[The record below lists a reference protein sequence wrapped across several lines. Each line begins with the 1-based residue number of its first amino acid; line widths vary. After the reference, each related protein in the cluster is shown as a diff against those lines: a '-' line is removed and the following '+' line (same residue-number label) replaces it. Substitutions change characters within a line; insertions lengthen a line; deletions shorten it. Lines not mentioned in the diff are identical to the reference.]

1 MNARKYEGIIPNLPE
16 AEYHAHPALS
26 STGAKRI
33 LESPARFHYEQTHP
47 RADKDEFDLGSA
59 VHSKVL
65 GTGYEIVVYP
75 DDVLDARGGLTT
87 ARAKEFAAEVRG
99 RGAIPI
105 KRGVAEQVN
114 AMAEAVLAHPVA
126 RELFEQ
132 TGIAEASVF
141 AKDPATGI
149 ELRARFDYLA
159 ETCVDLKTTGKRADA
174 ASFSRTVFDYG
185 YDVSHAHY
193 RHTLEI
199 VTGELRRFLFPVVET
214 EPPYLVAV
222 HSLDKDYADIG
233 AGKAKRARELFALCT
248 ELDDWPGY
256 PTEVNLVIPP
266 MFAVY
271 DFQDNYS

>member
-1 MNARKYEGIIPNLPE
+1 MTRAYEGIIPNLPE
-16 AEYHAHPALS
+16 SEYHSLPSLS
-26 STGAKRI
+26 STGAKRL

-65 GTGYEIVVYP
+65 GTGYEIVVIP
-75 DDVLDARGGLTT
+75 DAVLDARGGLST
-87 ARAKEFAAEVRG
+87 AKAKEFVTDART

-105 KRGVAEQVN
+105 KPAVADQVN
-114 AMAEAVLAHPVA
+114 GMAEAVLAHPIA

-132 TGIAEASVF
+132 DGIAEASVF
-141 AKDPATGI
+141 ATDPETGVQ
-149 ELRARFDYLA
+149 LRARFDFLA
-159 ETCVDLKTTGKRADA
+159 ERCVDLKTTGKRADKA
-174 ASFSRTVFDYG
+174 TFSRTVFDYG

-193 RHTLEI
+193 LHTLEL

-222 HSLDKDYADIG
+222 HSLDLEYAEIG
-233 AGKAKRARELFALCT
+233 AGKARRARQLFATCT

-256 PTEVNLVIPP
+256 PSEVNLVIPP